1 MATFFGFCVL
11 GFVLYLFHKK
21 VGEEQ
26 DNSGDGYIIAAIR
39 ILITLLIEAIKS
51 LVSSGIEKGRE
62 EGEAI
67 GREKE
72 REKLALRLIKKGT
85 LSTQEISDLT
95 GLSEEALQA
104 LSQ

>member
-1 MATFFGFCVL
+1 MCLATFFGFCVL

-62 EGEAI
+62 NEEKFKKLIEVLNSEAARKFIEEKYEGNVNPVF
-67 GREKE
+67 
-72 REKLALRLIKKGT
+72 
-85 LSTQEISDLT
+85 
-95 GLSEEALQA
+95 
-104 LSQ
+104 